1 MNNQNKDIS
10 NGVYLSVIIPA
21 YNEEKRLP
29 KTLRE
34 INNYLKKQTYTFEII
49 VVSDGS
55 SDRTVQV
62 VKDMMPEINN
72 LKVLDFKERLGK
84 GFGVRE
90 GIFEAKGEYRI
101 FTDADNSTSIDQ
113 VEKMW
118 PEFEA
123 GYDIVIGSRDIK
135 GAVLSVPQPW
145 IRKVV
150 LGGGFKLVRKIIIGL
165 WTIKDTQ
172 CGFKGFKGKAAQDIF
187 SRITIRHFGFDP
199 EVLVIA
205 KKLGYKIKEVPIT
218 WINDTQSKVKFKSMV
233 KMLFETFKIKQ
244 NLILGK
250 YEKREEK
257 TDPIRGSKRKEKPQD
272 KKTSNGAEPATWKK
286 TDLISALIIGEMVA
300 WLTFTI
306 LKTLEFDTVIY
317 QTMTDILGCKI
328 HLGLLL
334 AVIVPIAAAI
344 CLYIT
349 SLIGKKVPVVFQAG
363 KFVTVGISNTLID
376 WGVLNLQILLTGIT
390 AGLFYPVFKG
400 VSFLIAIINS
410 FLWNKFWTFKKG
422 ETEKTGAEFLQFLI
436 VSGIGLGINVG
447 IASLAVNIIGPQAG
461 ISPKIWATV
470 GALVATMFSMVWN
483 FLGYKFI
490 VFKK

>member
-1 MNNQNKDIS
+1 MDNQNQKT
-10 NGVYLSVIIPA
+10 YLSVIIPA

-34 INNYLKKQTYTFEII
+34 INNYLKKQIYTSEII

-55 SDRTVQV
+55 SDRTVEK
-62 VKDMMPEINN
+62 VKNLMPEIEN
-72 LKVLDFKERLGK
+72 LKVLEFKERLGK
-84 GFGVRE
+84 GFGVKQ

-145 IRKVV
+145 IRKVI

-165 WTIKDTQ
+165 WEIKDTQ
-172 CGFKGFKGKAAQDIF
+172 CGFKGFKEKAAQDIF
-187 SRITIRHFGFDP
+187 SRIFIRHFGFDP

-205 KKLGYKIKEVPIT
+205 KKLGYKIKEIPIT
-218 WINDTQSKVKFKSMV
+218 WVNDAQSKVKFKSMV

-250 YEKREEK
+250 YEKKEEK
-257 TDPIRGSKRKEKPQD
+257 
-272 KKTSNGAEPATWKK
+272 AESATWRK

-300 WLTFTI
+300 WLAFTI
-306 LKTLEFDTVIY
+306 LKTLELDFWTWGLY
-317 QTMTDILGCKI
+317 
-328 HLGLLL
+328 LGLPPLPNFWCGGLFL

-344 CLYIT
+344 SLYIT
-349 SLIGKKVPVVFQAG
+349 YVLGKKVPVIFQAG
-363 KFVTVGISNTLID
+363 KFATVGISNTLID
-376 WGVLNLQILLTGIT
+376 WGALNLQILLTGIT

-410 FLWNKFWTFKKG
+410 FLWNKFWTFKKIKV
-422 ETEKTGAEFLQFLI
+422 EKTGTEFLQFLI
-436 VSGIGLGINVG
+436 ISAIGLVINVG
-447 IASLAVNIIGPQAG
+447 IASLAVNLIGPQAG

-470 GALVATMFSMVWN
+470 GALIATMFSMVWN

>member
-1 MNNQNKDIS
+1 MDNQNQKI
-10 NGVYLSVIIPA
+10 YLSVIIPA

-34 INNYLKKQTYTFEII
+34 INNYLKKQIYTSEII

-55 SDRTVQV
+55 SDRTVEK
-62 VKDMMPEINN
+62 VKNLMPEIEN
-72 LKVLDFKERLGK
+72 LKVLEFKERLGK
-84 GFGVRE
+84 GFGVKQ

-145 IRKVV
+145 IRKVI

-165 WTIKDTQ
+165 WEIKDTQ
-172 CGFKGFKGKAAQDIF
+172 CGFKGFKEKAAQDIF
-187 SRITIRHFGFDP
+187 SRIFIRHFGFDP

-205 KKLGYKIKEVPIT
+205 KKLGYKIKEIPIT
-218 WINDTQSKVKFKSMV
+218 WVNDAQSKVKFKSMV

-250 YEKREEK
+250 YEKKEEK
-257 TDPIRGSKRKEKPQD
+257 
-272 KKTSNGAEPATWKK
+272 AESATWRK

-300 WLTFTI
+300 WLAFTI
-306 LKTLEFDTVIY
+306 LKTLELDFWTWGLY
-317 QTMTDILGCKI
+317 
-328 HLGLLL
+328 LGLPPLPNFWCGGLFL

-344 CLYIT
+344 SLYIT
-349 SLIGKKVPVVFQAG
+349 YVLGKKVPVIFQAG
-363 KFVTVGISNTLID
+363 KFATVGISNTLID
-376 WGVLNLQILLTGIT
+376 WGALNLQILLTGIT

-410 FLWNKFWTFKKG
+410 FLWNKFWTFKKIKV
-422 ETEKTGAEFLQFLI
+422 EKTGTEFLQFLI
-436 VSGIGLGINVG
+436 ISAIGLVINVG
-447 IASLAVNIIGPQAG
+447 IASLAVNLIGPQAG

-470 GALVATMFSMVWN
+470 GALIATMFSMVWN

>member
-1 MNNQNKDIS
+1 MNNKIH
-10 NGVYLSVIIPA
+10 LSVIIPA

-34 INNYLKKQTYTFEII
+34 INNYLMKQTYVSEII

-62 VKDMMPEINN
+62 VKDLMSEIRN
-72 LKVLDFKERLGK
+72 LKVLEFKERLGK

-150 LGGGFKLVRKIIIGL
+150 LGGGFKLVRRIIIGL
-165 WTIKDTQ
+165 WEIKDTQ
-172 CGFKGFKGKAAQDIF
+172 CGFKGFKEKAAQDIF
-187 SRITIRHFGFDP
+187 SRIFIRHFGFDP

-205 KKLGYKIKEVPIT
+205 KKLGYKIKEIPIT
-218 WINDTQSKVKFKSMV
+218 WVNDAQSKVKFKSMV
-233 KMLFETFKIKQ
+233 KMLFETFKIRW
-244 NLILGK
+244 NMISGK
-250 YEKREEK
+250 Y
-257 TDPIRGSKRKEKPQD
+257 DPVRGS
-272 KKTSNGAEPATWKK
+272 GAEPVAWRK

-300 WLTFTI
+300 WLAFTI

-317 QTMTDILGCKI
+317 QTMIDFLGWKI

-344 CLYIT
+344 CLYIA
-349 SLIGKKVPVVFQAG
+349 SLLGKKVPVIFQAG
-363 KFVTVGISNTLID
+363 KFATVGISNTLID
-376 WGVLNLQILLTGIT
+376 WGVLNLQILLFGIT
-390 AGLFYPVFKG
+390 AGFFYPVFKG

-410 FLWNKFWTFKKG
+410 FLWNKFWTFKKR
-422 ETEKTGAEFLQFLI
+422 ETEKTGTEFLQFLI

-447 IASLAVNIIGPQAG
+447 IASFVVNIIGPQAE

-470 GALVATMFSMVWN
+470 GALIATMFSMVWN

>member
-1 MNNQNKDIS
+1 MNNQKQKI
-10 NGVYLSVIIPA
+10 YLSVIIPA

-34 INNYLKKQTYTFEII
+34 INSYLKKQTYTSEII

-55 SDRTVQV
+55 SDKTVQV
-62 VKDMMPEINN
+62 VKDLISEINN
-72 LKVLDFKERLGK
+72 LKVLEFKERLGK

-113 VEKMW
+113 IEKMW

-135 GAVLSVPQPW
+135 GAVLTVPQPW
-145 IRKVV
+145 LRKVL

-218 WINDTQSKVKFKSMV
+218 WVNDAQSKVKFKSMV
-233 KMLFETFKIKQ
+233 KMLFETLKIRQ

-250 YEKREEK
+250 YEKK
-257 TDPIRGSKRKEKPQD
+257 G
-272 KKTSNGAEPATWKK
+272 KKTEPVAWRK

-317 QTMTDILGCKI
+317 QTMIDILGWKI

-334 AVIVPIAAAI
+334 AVIVPIAAAT

-349 SLIGKKVPVVFQAG
+349 SLIGKKVPVIFQAG

-422 ETEKTGAEFLQFLI
+422 ETEKTGTEFLQFLI

-447 IASLAVNIIGPQAG
+447 IASLAVNVIGPQGG

-470 GALVATMFSMVWN
+470 GALIATMFSMVWN

>member
-1 MNNQNKDIS
+1 MNNQKI
-10 NGVYLSVIIPA
+10 YLSVIIPA

-29 KTLRE
+29 SSLRK
-34 INNYLKKQTYTFEII
+34 INNYLKKQTYTYEII

-55 SDRTVQV
+55 NDKTVEV
-62 VKDMMPEINN
+62 SRSMASEINN
-72 LKVLDFKERLGK
+72 LKVLEFKERLGK

-113 VEKMW
+113 IEKMW

-123 GYDIVIGSRDIK
+123 GYDIVIGSRDMK
-135 GAVLSVPQPW
+135 GSVLTVPQPW

-165 WTIKDTQ
+165 WNIKDTQ

-218 WINDTQSKVKFKSMV
+218 WVNDAQSKVKFKSMV
-233 KMLFETFKIKQ
+233 KMLFETFEIRR

-250 YEKREEK
+250 YEKKEEK
-257 TDPIRGSKRKEKPQD
+257 TDTVAWR
-272 KKTSNGAEPATWKK
+272 K

-300 WLTFTI
+300 WLTYTI
-306 LKTLEFDTVIY
+306 LRTLEFDTAIY
-317 QTMTDILGCKI
+317 QTMIDILGFKI
-328 HLGLLL
+328 HLGLFL
-334 AVIVPIAAAI
+334 AVVVPIAAAI

-349 SLIGKKVPVVFQAG
+349 SLIGKKVPVIFQAG
-363 KFVTVGISNTLID
+363 KFATVGISNTLID

-422 ETEKTGAEFLQFLI
+422 ETEKAGKEFLQFLI
-436 VSGIGLGINVG
+436 VSGIGLGVNVG
-447 IASLAVNIIGPQAG
+447 IASLAVNVIGPQAG
-461 ISPKIWATV
+461 ISPKVWATV
-470 GALVATMFSMVWN
+470 GALIATMFSMVWN

>member
-1 MNNQNKDIS
+1 MNNQNQRIH
-10 NGVYLSVIIPA
+10 LSIIIPA

-29 KTLRE
+29 KTLKE
-34 INNYLKKQTYTFEII
+34 VNSYLKKQTYTSEII

-55 SDRTVQV
+55 SDKTVE
-62 VKDMMPEINN
+62 KTRNLMPGIEN
-72 LKVLDFKERLGK
+72 LKVLEFKERQGK
-84 GFGVRE
+84 GFGVKQ

-123 GYDIVIGSRDIK
+123 GYDVVIGSRDIK

-145 IRKVV
+145 IRKIV

-165 WTIKDTQ
+165 WKIKDTQ

-187 SRITIRHFGFDP
+187 SRTTIRHFGFDP

-218 WINDTQSKVKFKSMV
+218 WVNDAQSKVKFKSMI
-233 KMLFETFKIKQ
+233 KMLFETLKIRQ

-250 YEKREEK
+250 YEKKEK
-257 TDPIRGSKRKEKPQD
+257 KADPVRGSKHKEKPQD
-272 KKTSNGAEPATWKK
+272 KETSNGAGPVAWRK

-300 WLTFTI
+300 WLAFTI
-306 LKTLEFDTVIY
+306 LKTLEFDAVIY
-317 QTMTDILGCKI
+317 QTMIDFLGWKI
-328 HLGLLL
+328 HLGLSL
-334 AVIVPIAAAI
+334 AVVVPITAAI

-349 SLIGKKVPVVFQAG
+349 SLLGKKVPVIFQAG

-390 AGLFYPVFKG
+390 AGFFYPVFKG

-410 FLWNKFWTFKKG
+410 FLWNKFWTFKKR
-422 ETEKTGAEFLQFLI
+422 ETKKTGTEFLQFLI
-436 VSGIGLGINVG
+436 VSAIGLGINVG
-447 IASLAVNIIGPQAG
+447 IASLIVNLIGPQAG

-470 GALVATMFSMVWN
+470 GALIATMFSMVWN

>member
-1 MNNQNKDIS
+1 MNNQNQKI
-10 NGVYLSVIIPA
+10 YLSVIIPA
-21 YNEEKRLP
+21 YNEENRLP

-34 INNYLKKQTYTFEII
+34 INNYLKKQTYTSEII

-55 SDRTVQV
+55 NDKTVEV
-62 VKDMMPEINN
+62 SRSMASEINN
-72 LKVLDFKERLGK
+72 LKVLEFKERLGK

-113 VEKMW
+113 IEKMW

-135 GAVLSVPQPW
+135 GAVLTVPQPW

-165 WTIKDTQ
+165 WTIQDTQ
-172 CGFKGFKGKAAQDIF
+172 CGFKCFRGKAAQDIF

-199 EVLVIA
+199 EVLIIA
-205 KKLGYKIKEVPIT
+205 KKLGYKVKEVPIT
-218 WINDTQSKVKFKSMV
+218 WVNDAQSKVKFKSMV
-233 KMLFETFKIKQ
+233 KMLFETFKIRQ

-250 YEKREEK
+250 YEKKEEK
-257 TDPIRGSKRKEKPQD
+257 TD
-272 KKTSNGAEPATWKK
+272 TVAWTK

-300 WLTFTI
+300 WLTYTI
-306 LKTLEFDTVIY
+306 LRTLEFDTAIY
-317 QTMTDILGCKI
+317 QTMIDLLGFKI

-334 AVIVPIAAAI
+334 AVIVPIAAAA
-344 CLYIT
+344 CLYIA

-422 ETEKTGAEFLQFLI
+422 ETEKAGKEFLQFLI
-436 VSGIGLGINVG
+436 VSGVGLGINVG
-447 IASLAVNIIGPQAG
+447 IASLAVNVIGPQAG
-461 ISPKIWATV
+461 ISPKVWATV
-470 GALVATMFSMVWN
+470 GALIATMFSMVWN

-490 VFKK
+490 VFKR

>member
-1 MNNQNKDIS
+1 MDNQNQKI
-10 NGVYLSVIIPA
+10 YLSVIIPA

-34 INNYLKKQTYTFEII
+34 INNYLKKQIYTSEII

-55 SDRTVQV
+55 SDRTVEK
-62 VKDMMPEINN
+62 VKNLMPEIEN
-72 LKVLDFKERLGK
+72 LKVLEFKERLGK
-84 GFGVRE
+84 GFGVKQ

-123 GYDIVIGSRDIK
+123 GYDIIIGSRDIK

-145 IRKVV
+145 IRKVI

-165 WTIKDTQ
+165 WEIKDTQ
-172 CGFKGFKGKAAQDIF
+172 CGFKGFKEKAAQDIF
-187 SRITIRHFGFDP
+187 SRIFIRHFGFDP

-205 KKLGYKIKEVPIT
+205 KKLGYKIKEIPIT
-218 WINDTQSKVKFKSMV
+218 WVNDAQSKVKFKSMV

-250 YEKREEK
+250 YEKKEEK
-257 TDPIRGSKRKEKPQD
+257 
-272 KKTSNGAEPATWKK
+272 AESATWRK

-300 WLTFTI
+300 WLAFTI
-306 LKTLEFDTVIY
+306 LKTLELDFWTWGLY
-317 QTMTDILGCKI
+317 
-328 HLGLLL
+328 LGLPPLPNFWCGGLFL

-344 CLYIT
+344 SLYIT
-349 SLIGKKVPVVFQAG
+349 YVLGKKVPVIFQAG
-363 KFVTVGISNTLID
+363 KFATVGISNTLID
-376 WGVLNLQILLTGIT
+376 WGALNLQILLTGIT

-410 FLWNKFWTFKKG
+410 FLWNKFWTFKKIKV
-422 ETEKTGAEFLQFLI
+422 EKTGTEFLQFLI
-436 VSGIGLGINVG
+436 ISAIGLVINVG
-447 IASLAVNIIGPQAG
+447 IASLAVNLIGPQAG

-470 GALVATMFSMVWN
+470 GALIATMFSMIWN

>member
-1 MNNQNKDIS
+1 MNNQNQKI
-10 NGVYLSVIIPA
+10 YLSVIIPA

-34 INNYLKKQTYTFEII
+34 INNYLKKQTYTSEII

-55 SDRTVQV
+55 NDKTVEV
-62 VKDMMPEINN
+62 SRSMKPEINN
-72 LKVLDFKERLGK
+72 LKVLEFKERLGK
-84 GFGVRE
+84 GFGVKE
-90 GIFEAKGEYRI
+90 GIFEAKGEYRV

-123 GYDIVIGSRDIK
+123 GHDIVIGSRDMK
-135 GAVLSVPQPW
+135 ESVLAVPQPW
-145 IRKVV
+145 IRKIV

-172 CGFKGFKGKAAQDIF
+172 CGFKGFKQKAAEDIF

-205 KKLGYKIKEVPIT
+205 KKLGYKIKEIPIT
-218 WINDTQSKVKFKSMV
+218 WANDAQSKVKFKSMV
-233 KMLFETFKIKQ
+233 KMLFETLKIRQ
-244 NLILGK
+244 NLILRK
-250 YEKREEK
+250 YEKK
-257 TDPIRGSKRKEKPQD
+257 G
-272 KKTSNGAEPATWKK
+272 KKTEPAAWRK

-317 QTMTDILGCKI
+317 QTMIDILGWKI

-349 SLIGKKVPVVFQAG
+349 SLLGKKVPVVFQAG

-422 ETEKTGAEFLQFLI
+422 ETEKAGTEFLQFLI

-447 IASLAVNIIGPQAG
+447 IASLAVNVIGPQAG

-470 GALVATMFSMVWN
+470 GALIATMFSMVWN

>member
-1 MNNQNKDIS
+1 MNNQNQKIH
-10 NGVYLSVIIPA
+10 LSVIIPA

-34 INNYLKKQTYTFEII
+34 INSYLKKQTYTSEII

-55 SDRTVQV
+55 SDKTVEV
-62 VKDMMPEINN
+62 TRNLVSEIEN
-72 LKVLDFKERLGK
+72 LKVLEFKERLGK
-84 GFGVRE
+84 GFGVKH
-90 GIFEAKGEYRI
+90 GMSEAKGEYRI

-165 WTIKDTQ
+165 WKIKDTQ
-172 CGFKGFKGKAAQDIF
+172 CGFKGFKEKAAQDIF

-205 KKLGYKIKEVPIT
+205 KKLGYKIKEIPIT
-218 WINDTQSKVKFKSMV
+218 WINDAQSKVKFKSMV
-233 KMLFETFKIKQ
+233 KMLFETFKIKW
-244 NLILGK
+244 NLISGK

-257 TDPIRGSKRKEKPQD
+257 TESVAWR
-272 KKTSNGAEPATWKK
+272 K

-300 WLTFTI
+300 WLAFTI
-306 LKTLEFDTVIY
+306 LKTLEFDAVIY
-317 QTMTDILGCKI
+317 QTMIDILGRKI

-334 AVIVPIAAAI
+334 AVIIPIAAAI

-349 SLIGKKVPVVFQAG
+349 SLLGKKVPVIFQAG

-390 AGLFYPVFKG
+390 AGLFYPIFKG

-422 ETEKTGAEFLQFLI
+422 ETEKAGTEFLQFLI

-447 IASLAVNIIGPQAG
+447 IASLAVNVIGPQAG
-461 ISPKIWATV
+461 ISPKVWATV
-470 GALVATMFSMVWN
+470 GALIATMFSMIWN

>member
-1 MNNQNKDIS
+1 MNNQKI
-10 NGVYLSVIIPA
+10 YLSVIIPA

-29 KTLRE
+29 NTLRK
-34 INNYLKKQTYTFEII
+34 INNYLKKQTYTSEII

-55 SDRTVQV
+55 SDRTVEV
-62 VKDMMPEINN
+62 TRNLIPEINN
-72 LKVLDFKERLGK
+72 LKVLEFKERLGK
-84 GFGVRE
+84 GFGVKE
-90 GIFEAKGEYRI
+90 GIFEAKGEYRV

-113 VEKMW
+113 IEKMW

-123 GYDIVIGSRDIK
+123 GYDIVIGSRDMK
-135 GAVLSVPQPW
+135 GAVLAVPQPW
-145 IRKVV
+145 IRKVL

-165 WTIKDTQ
+165 WEIQDTQ
-172 CGFKGFKGKAAQDIF
+172 CGFKGFKQKAAKDIF

-218 WINDTQSKVKFKSMV
+218 WVNDAQSKVKFKSMV
-233 KMLFETFKIKQ
+233 KMLFETLKIRQ

-250 YEKREEK
+250 YEKK
-257 TDPIRGSKRKEKPQD
+257 G
-272 KKTSNGAEPATWKK
+272 KKAEPVAWKK

-317 QTMTDILGCKI
+317 QTMIDILGRKI

-349 SLIGKKVPVVFQAG
+349 SLIGKKVPVIFQAG

-422 ETEKTGAEFLQFLI
+422 EIEKAGTEFLQFLI
-436 VSGIGLGINVG
+436 VSAIGLGINVG
-447 IASLAVNIIGPQAG
+447 IASLVVNLIGPQAG

-470 GALVATMFSMVWN
+470 GALVATMFSMIWN

>member
-1 MNNQNKDIS
+1 MNNQNQKIH
-10 NGVYLSVIIPA
+10 LSVIIPA

-34 INNYLKKQTYTFEII
+34 INSYLKKQTYTSEII

-55 SDRTVQV
+55 SDKTVEV
-62 VKDMMPEINN
+62 TRNLVSEIEN
-72 LKVLDFKERLGK
+72 LKVLEFKERLGK
-84 GFGVRE
+84 GFGVKH
-90 GIFEAKGEYRI
+90 GMSEAKGEYRI

-165 WTIKDTQ
+165 WKIKDTQ
-172 CGFKGFKGKAAQDIF
+172 CGFKGFKEKAAQDIF

-205 KKLGYKIKEVPIT
+205 KKLGYKIKEIPIT
-218 WINDTQSKVKFKSMV
+218 WINDAQSKVKFKSMV

-257 TDPIRGSKRKEKPQD
+257 T
-272 KKTSNGAEPATWKK
+272 EPVTWRR

-306 LKTLEFDTVIY
+306 LKTLEFDAVIY
-317 QTMTDILGCKI
+317 QTMIDILGRKI

-334 AVIVPIAAAI
+334 AVIIPIAAAI

-349 SLIGKKVPVVFQAG
+349 SLLGKKVPVIFQAG

-390 AGLFYPVFKG
+390 AGLFYPIFKG

-422 ETEKTGAEFLQFLI
+422 ETEKAGTEFLQFLI

-447 IASLAVNIIGPQAG
+447 IASLAVNVIGPQAG
-461 ISPKIWATV
+461 ISPKVWATV
-470 GALVATMFSMVWN
+470 GALIATMFSMIWN

>member
-1 MNNQNKDIS
+1 MDNQNQKI
-10 NGVYLSVIIPA
+10 YLSVIIPA

-34 INNYLKKQTYTFEII
+34 INNYLKKQIYTSEII

-55 SDRTVQV
+55 SDRTVEK
-62 VKDMMPEINN
+62 VKNLMPEIEN
-72 LKVLDFKERLGK
+72 LKVLEFKERLGK
-84 GFGVRE
+84 GFGVKQ

-123 GYDIVIGSRDIK
+123 GYDIIIGSRDIK

-145 IRKVV
+145 IRKVI

-165 WTIKDTQ
+165 WEIKDTQ
-172 CGFKGFKGKAAQDIF
+172 CGFKGFKEKAAQDIF
-187 SRITIRHFGFDP
+187 SRIFIRHFGFDP

-205 KKLGYKIKEVPIT
+205 KKLGYKIKEIPIT
-218 WINDTQSKVKFKSMV
+218 WVNDAQSKVKFKSMV

-250 YEKREEK
+250 YEKKEEK
-257 TDPIRGSKRKEKPQD
+257 
-272 KKTSNGAEPATWKK
+272 AESATWRK

-300 WLTFTI
+300 WLAFTI
-306 LKTLEFDTVIY
+306 LKTLELDFWTWGLY
-317 QTMTDILGCKI
+317 
-328 HLGLLL
+328 LGLPPLPNFWCGGLFL

-344 CLYIT
+344 SLYIT
-349 SLIGKKVPVVFQAG
+349 YVLGKKVPVIFQAG
-363 KFVTVGISNTLID
+363 KFATVGISNTLID
-376 WGVLNLQILLTGIT
+376 WGALNLQILLTGIT

-410 FLWNKFWTFKKG
+410 FLWNKFWTFKKIKV
-422 ETEKTGAEFLQFLI
+422 EKTGTEFLQFLI
-436 VSGIGLGINVG
+436 ISAIGLVINVG
-447 IASLAVNIIGPQAG
+447 IASLAVNLIGPQAG

-470 GALVATMFSMVWN
+470 GALIATMFSMVWN

>member
-1 MNNQNKDIS
+1 MNNQKI
-10 NGVYLSVIIPA
+10 YLSVIIPA
-21 YNEEKRLP
+21 YNEENRLP

-34 INNYLKKQTYTFEII
+34 INNYLKKQTYTSEII

-55 SDRTVQV
+55 NDKTVEV
-62 VKDMMPEINN
+62 SRSMASEINN
-72 LKVLDFKERLGK
+72 LKVLEFKERLGK

-113 VEKMW
+113 IEKMW

-123 GYDIVIGSRDIK
+123 GYDIVIGSRDMK
-135 GAVLSVPQPW
+135 GSVLTVPQPW

-150 LGGGFKLVRKIIIGL
+150 LGGGFKLFRKIIIGL
-165 WTIKDTQ
+165 WNIKDTQ

-218 WINDTQSKVKFKSMV
+218 WVNDAQSKVKFKSMV
-233 KMLFETFKIKQ
+233 KMLFETFQIRQ
-244 NLILGK
+244 NLIAGK
-250 YEKREEK
+250 YEKKEEQ
-257 TDPIRGSKRKEKPQD
+257 GSVSWR
-272 KKTSNGAEPATWKK
+272 K

-300 WLTFTI
+300 WLTYTI
-306 LKTLEFDTVIY
+306 LRTLEFDTVIY
-317 QTMTDILGCKI
+317 QTMIDILGFKI

-334 AVIVPIAAAI
+334 AVIVPIVAAI

-422 ETEKTGAEFLQFLI
+422 KTEKAGKEFLQFLI
-436 VSGIGLGINVG
+436 VSGVGLGINVG
-447 IASLAVNIIGPQAG
+447 IASLAVNVIGPQAG
-461 ISPKIWATV
+461 ISPKVWATV
-470 GALVATMFSMVWN
+470 GALIATMFSMVWN

>member
-1 MNNQNKDIS
+1 MNNQNQKI
-10 NGVYLSVIIPA
+10 YLSVIIPA

-34 INNYLKKQTYTFEII
+34 INNYLKKQTYTSEII

-55 SDRTVQV
+55 NDKTVEV
-62 VKDMMPEINN
+62 SRSMKPEINN
-72 LKVLDFKERLGK
+72 LKVLEFKERLGK
-84 GFGVRE
+84 GFGVKE
-90 GIFEAKGEYRI
+90 GIFEAKGEYRV

-123 GYDIVIGSRDIK
+123 GHDIVIGSRDMK
-135 GAVLSVPQPW
+135 ESVLAVPQPW
-145 IRKVV
+145 IRKIV

-172 CGFKGFKGKAAQDIF
+172 CGFKGFKQKAAEDIF

-205 KKLGYKIKEVPIT
+205 KKLGYKIKEIPIT
-218 WINDTQSKVKFKSMV
+218 WANDAQSKVKFKSMV
-233 KMLFETFKIKQ
+233 KMLFETLKIRQ
-244 NLILGK
+244 NLILRK
-250 YEKREEK
+250 YEKK
-257 TDPIRGSKRKEKPQD
+257 G
-272 KKTSNGAEPATWKK
+272 KKTEPAAWRK

-300 WLTFTI
+300 WLTYTI
-306 LKTLEFDTVIY
+306 LRTLEFDTVIY
-317 QTMTDILGCKI
+317 QTMIDILGFKI

-334 AVIVPIAAAI
+334 AVVVPIAAAI

-349 SLIGKKVPVVFQAG
+349 SLIGKKVPVIFQAG

-422 ETEKTGAEFLQFLI
+422 ETEKAGTEFLQFLI

-447 IASLAVNIIGPQAG
+447 IASLAVNVIGPQAG

-470 GALVATMFSMVWN
+470 GALIATMFSMVWN

>member
-1 MNNQNKDIS
+1 MNNQNQKIH
-10 NGVYLSVIIPA
+10 LSVIIPA

-34 INNYLKKQTYTFEII
+34 INSYLKKQTYTSEII

-55 SDRTVQV
+55 SDKTVEV
-62 VKDMMPEINN
+62 TRNLVSEIEN
-72 LKVLDFKERLGK
+72 LKVLEFKERLGK
-84 GFGVRE
+84 GFGVKH
-90 GIFEAKGEYRI
+90 GMSEAKGEYRI

-165 WTIKDTQ
+165 WKIKDTQ
-172 CGFKGFKGKAAQDIF
+172 CGFKGFKEKAAQDIF

-205 KKLGYKIKEVPIT
+205 KKLGYKIKEIPIT
-218 WINDTQSKVKFKSMV
+218 WINDAQSKVKFKSMV

-257 TDPIRGSKRKEKPQD
+257 T
-272 KKTSNGAEPATWKK
+272 EPVTWRR

-306 LKTLEFDTVIY
+306 LKTLEFDAVIY
-317 QTMTDILGCKI
+317 QTMIDILGRKI

-349 SLIGKKVPVVFQAG
+349 SLLGKKVPVIFQAG

-390 AGLFYPVFKG
+390 AGLFYPIFKG

-422 ETEKTGAEFLQFLI
+422 ETEKAGTEFLQFLI

-447 IASLAVNIIGPQAG
+447 IASLAVNVIGPQAG
-461 ISPKIWATV
+461 ISPKVWATV
-470 GALVATMFSMVWN
+470 GALIATMFSMIWN

>member
-1 MNNQNKDIS
+1 MDNQNQKT
-10 NGVYLSVIIPA
+10 YLSVIIPA

-34 INNYLKKQTYTFEII
+34 INNYLKKQIYTSEII

-55 SDRTVQV
+55 SDRTVEK
-62 VKDMMPEINN
+62 VKNLMPEIEN
-72 LKVLDFKERLGK
+72 LKVLEFKERLGK
-84 GFGVRE
+84 GFGVKQ

-123 GYDIVIGSRDIK
+123 GYDIIIGSRDIK

-145 IRKVV
+145 IRKVI

-165 WTIKDTQ
+165 WEIKDTQ
-172 CGFKGFKGKAAQDIF
+172 CGFKGFKEKAAQDIF
-187 SRITIRHFGFDP
+187 SRIFIRHFGFDP

-205 KKLGYKIKEVPIT
+205 KKLGYKIKEIPIT
-218 WINDTQSKVKFKSMV
+218 WVNDAQSKVKFKSMV

-250 YEKREEK
+250 YEKKEEK
-257 TDPIRGSKRKEKPQD
+257 
-272 KKTSNGAEPATWKK
+272 AESATWRK

-300 WLTFTI
+300 WLAFTI
-306 LKTLEFDTVIY
+306 LKTLELDFWTWGLY
-317 QTMTDILGCKI
+317 
-328 HLGLLL
+328 LGLPPLPNFWCGGLFL

-344 CLYIT
+344 SLYIT
-349 SLIGKKVPVVFQAG
+349 YVLGKKVPVIFQAG
-363 KFVTVGISNTLID
+363 KFATVGISNTLID
-376 WGVLNLQILLTGIT
+376 WGALNLQILLTGIT
-390 AGLFYPVFKG
+390 AGFFYPVFKG

-410 FLWNKFWTFKKG
+410 FLWNKFWTFKKIKV
-422 ETEKTGAEFLQFLI
+422 EKTGTEFLQFLI
-436 VSGIGLGINVG
+436 ISAIGLVINVG
-447 IASLAVNIIGPQAG
+447 IASLAVNLIGPQAG

-470 GALVATMFSMVWN
+470 GALIATMFSMVWN